1 MNKLKELR
9 ISHELTQDDL
19 AREFEEDPRRIDQ
32 YERER
37 SQMPSSFLLRAAK
50 RFGVTT
56 RYLSG
61 LPEVEPPA
69 GTQDIQRVTR
79 VLEVY
84 HQDDVNLLLGEG
96 WKLLHVG
103 DDTERH
109 PDGSGHANVAYALGW
124 FGAPQDAR
132 DAVPHDGGRIW
143 AN

>member
-9 ISHELTQDDL
+9 VSRDLTQDDL
-19 AREFEEDPRRIDQ
+19 ARELQEDVSRIDQ

-37 SQMPSSFLLRAAK
+37 SQMSADFLLRAAK

-69 GTQDIQRVTR
+69 GPQDPQLVTR

-84 HQDDVNLLLGEG
+84 NQDDANLLLGEG

-103 DDTERH
+103 GDADAVR
-109 PDGSGHANVAYALGW
+109 VVYALGW

-132 DAVPHDGGRIW
+132 DAAPYDDGLIW
-143 AN
+143 KN

>member
-19 AREFEEDPRRIDQ
+19 AREFEEDVRRIDQ

-61 LPEVEPPA
+61 LPEIEPPA
-69 GTQDIQRVTR
+69 GPQEPQLVTR

-84 HQDDVNLLLGEG
+84 DQDDVNLLLGEG
-96 WKLLHVG
+96 WKLLYVG
-103 DDTERH
+103 GDTDAGR
-109 PDGSGHANVAYALGW
+109 VVYVLGW

-132 DAVPHDGGRIW
+132 AAVPHDDGRIW

>member
-1 MNKLKELR
+1 MNRLKELR
-9 ISHELTQDDL
+9 VSCDLTQDDL
-19 AREFEEDPRRIDQ
+19 ARELEEDVRQIDR

-37 SQMPSSFLLRAAK
+37 SQMPASFLLRAAK

-69 GTQDIQRVTR
+69 GPQEPQLVTR

-84 HQDDVNLLLGEG
+84 DQDDVNLLLGEG

-103 DDTERH
+103 DGTD
-109 PDGSGHANVAYALGW
+109 DGHVVYALGW

-132 DAVPHDGGRIW
+132 DAVPYDDGVIRKD
-143 AN
+143 